1 MLLSSAGDGRER
13 DVWENTRA
21 LVDIPGTIA
30 AVITTIG
37 SPAGA
42 NWQDCVRRLQSV
54 YAALDAFVLDEVEL
68 AAFKSLHALTNQMMI
83 DLKDTFALVGPD
95 PVQSRRHWS
104 AHSALMRQEFR
115 AMRGGARS
123 SMQLAALCR
132 TEGQMRYLQRMP
144 EEIQRMLDEQPWPDR
159 LAELLARAEVEIT
172 DFSSFYTRVDELRQ
186 VNSALNNYADQ
197 CLRSGIYEL
206 DDVIEAL
213 RSALHGVDFR

>member
-1 MLLSSAGDGRER
+1 
-13 DVWENTRA
+13 
-21 LVDIPGTIA
+21 
-30 AVITTIG
+30 
-37 SPAGA
+37 
-42 NWQDCVRRLQSV
+42 
-54 YAALDAFVLDEVEL
+54 
-68 AAFKSLHALTNQMMI
+68 
-83 DLKDTFALVGPD
+83 
-95 PVQSRRHWS
+95 
-104 AHSALMRQEFR
+104 
-115 AMRGGARS
+115 MRGGARS

-186 VNSALNNYADQ
+186 LNSALNNYADQ

>member
-1 MLLSSAGDGRER
+1 MLLCSPCDGMEG

-21 LVDIPGTIA
+21 LVDIPATVA
-30 AVITTIG
+30 AVIASIRAPVG
-37 SPAGA
+37 V
-42 NWQDCVRRLQSV
+42 NWRDCERRLQSV

-123 SMQLAALCR
+123 ATQLAVLGR
-132 TEGQMRYLQRMP
+132 TEGQMRYLIRMP
-144 EEIQRMLDEQPWPDR
+144 DEIHRMLDGRSWPER
-159 LAELLARAEVEIT
+159 LAELLAQAEGEIT
-172 DFSSFYTRVDELRQ
+172 DFTVFYTRVDELRQ
-186 VNSALNNYADQ
+186 LNSALNNYADQ

-213 RSALHGVDFR
+213 RSALRGVDFN